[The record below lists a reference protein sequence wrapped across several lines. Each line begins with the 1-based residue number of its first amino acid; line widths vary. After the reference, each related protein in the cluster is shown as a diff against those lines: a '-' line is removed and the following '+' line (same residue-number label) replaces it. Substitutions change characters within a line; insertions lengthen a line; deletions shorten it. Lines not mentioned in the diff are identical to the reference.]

1 MQCASSTATMHT
13 LRCKA
18 GSASNR
24 LHSGDA
30 TVSGDIKTKILLNNY
45 FNLYEIRQTNQMWT
59 FQPLRR
65 PCVLNNMHEQQAL
78 QEIQAEAP

>member
-1 MQCASSTATMHT
+1 MQCASSIATMHT

-45 FNLYEIRQTNQMWT
+45 FNLYEISVSGDIKTKILLNNYFNLYEIRQTNQM
-59 FQPLRR
+59 
-65 PCVLNNMHEQQAL
+65 
-78 QEIQAEAP
+78 